1 MHQEDPGMEIAA
13 KRAKFWGRA
22 RFKVSNSTIHILE
35 RWNISWSWNIYILE
49 RWNTH
54 ILEHIYLGAR
64 IFISWSWNIHI
75 LERRNTHILEHLY
88 LGARIFMLWS
98 WTIHILDLEHSHFT
112 AGRLGGEH
120 LQSWE
125 YHLVLSSFKTPKSR
139 RHILTVAC
147 FGKYCKVS
155 VYSRWGRWCLGR
167 TAKFWGRASWVQ
179 CRRPDLLTAIHMQ
192 NLDAGPVLVPCIE
205 KANTWTRPYRAHLTN
220 IPTFLFSSSKDPSE
234 SEFLNCQRYS
244 CCGD

>member
-1 MHQEDPGMEIAA
+1 MKWNGSQNIGIKVHFVFFHPLFSDQQPACLVMMHQEDPGMEIAA
-13 KRAKFWGRA
+13 KRAKFWGRT

-112 AGRLGGEH
+112 AGTLGGEH

-125 YHLVLSSFKTPKSR
+125 
-139 RHILTVAC
+139 
-147 FGKYCKVS
+147 
-155 VYSRWGRWCLGR
+155 
-167 TAKFWGRASWVQ
+167 
-179 CRRPDLLTAIHMQ
+179 
-192 NLDAGPVLVPCIE
+192 
-205 KANTWTRPYRAHLTN
+205 
-220 IPTFLFSSSKDPSE
+220 
-234 SEFLNCQRYS
+234 
-244 CCGD
+244 